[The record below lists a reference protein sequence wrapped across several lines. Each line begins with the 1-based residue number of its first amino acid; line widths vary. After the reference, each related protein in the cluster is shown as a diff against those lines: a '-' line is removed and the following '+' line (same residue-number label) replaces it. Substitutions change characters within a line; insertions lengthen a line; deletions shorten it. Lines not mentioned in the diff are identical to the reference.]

1 MQSDLGTLVLAFSGG
16 LDTSYCV
23 PRLAEAGW
31 AVHTVYV
38 DTGGASRAERTAI
51 GRQAERLGAAQHHEV
66 DARQEVYD
74 RFVRFLIQGNVLRG
88 EVYPL
93 SVAAERTQQALSVVE
108 VARRTGARAV
118 AHGSTGAGND
128 QVRFDVALRVLA
140 PELEIVTPIRD
151 EGIRREQAIA
161 FLIARNLPVPPESGA
176 YSINRGLWGT
186 TWGGGWTHDT
196 WAGPPDELLEPPA
209 NAPEPTELVLGWEQ
223 GVAIGLDGEPL
234 TGPALIQRLGEL
246 AAAYGIGHNIHVG
259 ETALGIKG
267 RIGFEAGAALLLIG
281 AHRELE
287 KLVLTRWQAFWK
299 DQLARFYGDRLH
311 EGQYFDPALR
321 DIEALIESSQVR
333 VTGETRVR
341 LAAGRFHV
349 VGARSPHSM
358 MDSSVATYGEEN
370 RLWTGDE
377 ARAFARVAAVPSL
390 LAARA
395 ANGIPHKLYHEGTK
409 SLPRAERGDT
419 KVTKE

>member
-1 MQSDLGTLVLAFSGG
+1 MQSDAPVLALAFSGG

-23 PRLAEAGW
+23 PRLSQNGW

-38 DTGGASRAERTAI
+38 DTGGSSTELRDSIR
-51 GRQAERLGAAQHHEV
+51 RQAQCVGAVQHHEI
-66 DARQEVYD
+66 DARDEVYQ

-93 SVAAERTQQALSVVE
+93 SVAAERTQQALSVVD
-108 VARRTGARAV
+108 VARDIGARAV

-140 PELEIVTPIRD
+140 PDLEIITPIRD
-151 EGIRREQAIA
+151 EAIQREQAIA
-161 FLIARNLPVPPESGA
+161 YLTSRGLPVPAKAGA

-196 WAGPPDELLEPPA
+196 WEGPPDELLDPA
-209 NAPEPTELVLGWEQ
+209 GNQPVREIVLRWELGLPVE
-223 GVAIGLDGEPL
+223 LDGERL
-234 TGPALIQRLGEL
+234 NGPTLVERLGEL
-246 AAAYGIGHNIHVG
+246 AACYGIGRNVHVG

-287 KLVLTRWQAFWK
+287 KLVLTKWQAFWK

-321 DIEALIESSQVR
+321 DIEALIASSQSR

-341 LAAGRFHV
+341 LAPGRFHV
-349 VGARSPHSM
+349 VGTRSPHSM
-358 MDSSVATYGEEN
+358 MDRSVATYGEEN

-395 ANGIPHKLYHEGTK
+395 AHG
-409 SLPRAERGDT
+409 S
-419 KVTKE
+419 

>member
-1 MQSDLGTLVLAFSGG
+1 MRSRGPLALAFSGG
-16 LDTSYCV
+16 LDTSFCV
-23 PRLAEAGW
+23 PRLADDGW

-38 DTGGASRAERTAI
+38 NTGGTSPAERAAI
-51 GRQAERLGAAQHHEV
+51 AAQARAVGAVQHHEV
-66 DARQEVYD
+66 DARAAVFD
-74 RFVRFLIQGNVLRG
+74 RFVRFLIQGNILRG

-93 SVAAERTQQALSVVE
+93 SVSAERTQQTLSVVE
-108 VARRTGARAV
+108 AARTIGAQAV

-128 QVRFDVALRVLA
+128 QIRFDVALRVLA
-140 PELEIVTPIRD
+140 PDLEIVTPIRD
-151 EGIRREQAIA
+151 LGVTREQAIA
-161 FLIARNLPVPPESGA
+161 FLKERGLPVPAKAGA

-209 NAPEPTELVLGWEQ
+209 DAPAAREIVLSWTR
-223 GVAIGLDGEPL
+223 GVPVTLDGASLE
-234 TGPALIQRLGEL
+234 GPALVERLNTL
-246 AAAYGIGHNIHVG
+246 AEAYGFGRGIHVG

-267 RIGFEAGAALLLIG
+267 RIGFEAGAALVLIA

-287 KLVLTRWQAFWK
+287 KLVLTRWQTYWK

-311 EGQYFDPALR
+311 EGQYFDPTLR
-321 DIEALIESSQVR
+321 DIEALIASSQSR

-341 LAAGRFHV
+341 LAAGRFQV

-358 MDSSVATYGEEN
+358 MDRSVATYGEEN
-370 RLWTGDE
+370 RLWTGAE
-377 ARAFARVAAVPSL
+377 ARAYARIAAIPSL

-395 ANGIPHKLYHEGTK
+395 DG
-409 SLPRAERGDT
+409 S
-419 KVTKE
+419 

>member
-1 MQSDLGTLVLAFSGG
+1 MQSPGAPLALAFSGG

-38 DTGGASRAERTAI
+38 DTGGSSPEDREAI
-51 GRQAERLGAAQHHEV
+51 RRQAEQVGAVRHHEIE
-66 DARQEVYD
+66 AREEVYH

-108 VARRTGARAV
+108 VARRIRARAV

-140 PELEIVTPIRD
+140 PDLEIVTPIRD
-151 EGIRREQAIA
+151 AGISREQAIA
-161 FLIARNLPVPPESGA
+161 YLSARGLPVPAKAGA

-196 WAGPPDELLEPPA
+196 WAGPPDELLEPPEY
-209 NAPEPTELVLGWEQ
+209 APATSEIILGWDRGLAVE
-223 GVAIGLDGEPL
+223 LDGESL
-234 TGPALIQRLGEL
+234 TGPALIARLGEL
-246 AAAYGIGHNIHVG
+246 SAAYGLGRNIHVG

-267 RIGFEAGAALLLIG
+267 RIGFEAGAALILIG

-287 KLVLTRWQAFWK
+287 KLVLTKWQVFWK
-299 DQLARFYGDRLH
+299 DQLSRFYGDRLH
-311 EGQYFDPALR
+311 EGQYFDPSLR
-321 DIEALIESSQVR
+321 DIEALITSSQAR

-341 LAAGRFHV
+341 LAPGRFHV
-349 VGARSPHSM
+349 VGTRSQHSM
-358 MDSSVATYGEEN
+358 MDPSVATYGEQN

-395 ANGIPHKLYHEGTK
+395 ANGTPEK
-409 SLPRAERGDT
+409 
-419 KVTKE
+419 